1 MFDYI
6 YIFIFIY
13 IIHYQIYQI
22 QDVAPQLQVSFFQP
36 HFQIH
41 SLVRY
46 ISTINHRFFQPRFLF
61 GNGEH
66 VLRRGH
72 PGQRRWRR
80 GIPELDSGIPMGFP
94 VKWPPFWV
102 LRYTNYWKY
111 LEIYIDIPFHFYDML
126 FVNVF
131 VARSGWLWDEPV
143 PRVLDDLGWQHD
155 LGNLHRWYKFAFSDA
170 LLWHYCECIF

>member
-1 MFDYI
+1 
-6 YIFIFIY
+6 
-13 IIHYQIYQI
+13 
-22 QDVAPQLQVSFFQP
+22 
-36 HFQIH
+36 
-41 SLVRY
+41 
-46 ISTINHRFFQPRFLF
+46 
-61 GNGEH
+61 
-66 VLRRGH
+66 
-72 PGQRRWRR
+72 
-80 GIPELDSGIPMGFP
+80 MGFP

-170 LLWHYCECIF
+170 LLWHYCECIFLDLWCCVCRVRPKGWYLGATSQGLRRNGRWRRSGGVVQDRSSTRRTGVAATWATRASCCMIYIYIYDHLSKIVV

>member
-13 IIHYQIYQI
+13 IHYQIYQI

-61 GNGEH
+61 GNGER
-66 VLRRGH
+66 VLRRGTLVNAADV
-72 PGQRRWRR
+72 GESQNSTQGFQW
-80 GIPELDSGIPMGFP
+80 DSQLHGR
-94 VKWPPFWV
+94 PFE
-102 LRYTNYWKY
+102 Y
-111 LEIYIDIPFHFYDML
+111 
-126 FVNVF
+126 
-131 VARSGWLWDEPV
+131 
-143 PRVLDDLGWQHD
+143 
-155 LGNLHRWYKFAFSDA
+155 
-170 LLWHYCECIF
+170 